1 MKGLHTHYDNL
12 KVARNAPPEV
22 IRAAY
27 KILCQQFHPDRHGGH
42 PRATQ
47 TFQLINAAYD
57 VLSDPVRRQQ
67 HDAWIAKTEAR
78 DKVRDRVHET
88 ERKSPRWNGRER
100 RRKPSAHAAASSA
113 SAASAPFAVSAA
125 SRRRP
130 ISHPVV
136 SLAHRIPL
144 HLRALA
150 LWSSIALTGAVLAL
164 IYHL

>member
-27 KILCQQFHPDRHGGH
+27 KTLCQQFHPDRHAGH

-57 VLSDPVRRQQ
+57 VLSDPDRRRR
-67 HDAWIAKTEAR
+67 HDEWIAKTEAR
-78 DKVRDRVHET
+78 EQARERVHET
-88 ERKSPRWNGRER
+88 ERKPLRWNGRER
-100 RRKPSAHAAASSA
+100 RRKPSAHTAVFTSS
-113 SAASAPFAVSAA
+113 
-125 SRRRP
+125 RMRP
-130 ISHPVV
+130 LSHPPG
-136 SLAHRIPL
+136 SIMQRFPL
-144 HLRALA
+144 NLRLLA
-150 LWSSIALTGAVLAL
+150 LWSSVALTGAALIL

>member
-27 KILCQQFHPDRHGGH
+27 KTLCQQFHPDRHGGH

-47 TFQLINAAYD
+47 TFQFINAAYD
-57 VLSDPVRRQQ
+57 VLSDPARRRQ
-67 HDAWIAKTEAR
+67 HDEWIAKTEAR
-78 DKVRDRVHET
+78 EQVRERVHEA
-88 ERKSPRWNGRER
+88 ERKPPRWNGRER
-100 RRKPSAHAAASSA
+100 RRKPSPHAAAPSSASASSA
-113 SAASAPFAVSAA
+113 SSA

-130 ISHPVV
+130 FSHPV
-136 SLAHRIPL
+136 LGLTQRIPL

-150 LWSSIALTGAVLAL
+150 LWSSIALTGAVLVL